1 MYMVPEP
8 LRFGSADKAGLGRE
22 CISRRRIMRRN
33 RMLFVFLGALDFAW
47 AQGPSRATFEVAS
60 IKPHPEP
67 ITFSSD
73 PSVHGMRVTATASTL
88 HDLITTAYHV
98 RYDQISSGPSWAES
112 DHFDISAKAEGEGAL
127 TMEQARPMLQA
138 LLADRF
144 QLKIHLET
152 REVAMYALVIRKT
165 GAKLQQSAPAD
176 ESKSGITANSSGMHL
191 TVSKGTMAQLA
202 LWLSG
207 NGAGRPV
214 MDKTGLIGS
223 YTYEL
228 TWVNGPPGPDDQ
240 TPSLF
245 TALQEQLGLRLEAT
259 KGPSQIVVIDHA
271 EKPSAN

>member
-1 MYMVPEP
+1 
-8 LRFGSADKAGLGRE
+8 
-22 CISRRRIMRRN
+22 MRRN
-33 RMLFVFLGALDFAW
+33 RILFGFLGALELIL

-88 HDLITTAYHV
+88 HDLITSAYHV
-98 RYDQISSGPSWAES
+98 RYDQISGGPNWAGS
-112 DHFDISAKAEGEGAL
+112 DHFDMSAKAEGEGAL
-127 TMEQARPMLQA
+127 TMERARPMLQA

-152 REVAMYALVIRKT
+152 REVPMYALVVRKN
-165 GAKLQQSAPAD
+165 GPKLQESAAAD

-214 MDKTGLIGS
+214 IDKTGLTGHYS
-223 YTYEL
+223 YEL
-228 TWVNGPPGPDDQ
+228 TWVNGTPGPDVEG
-240 TPSLF
+240 PSLF
-245 TALQEQLGLRLEAT
+245 TALQEQIGLRLEPT
-259 KGPSQIVVIDHA
+259 KGPSEIVVIDHA